1 MNGIVE
7 FISWVAVVILAA
19 AFLLSLARKWG
30 IIEWLQVHAPTDFL
44 YKLFSCKFCT
54 SFWTGVA
61 ISLTL
66 WMVTGA
72 WQMLLIP
79 ICSTVIVRDLW

>member
-1 MNGIVE
+1 
-7 FISWVAVVILAA
+7 
-19 AFLLSLARKWG
+19 
-30 IIEWLQVHAPTDFL
+30 
-44 YKLFSCKFCT
+44 
-54 SFWTGVA
+54 VA